1 MVPTPAASGLLASA
15 SGPGTPAGSPL
26 GPQVEAARAR
36 WVASGD
42 FSGQTLARACEIAD
56 RFAHRLAA
64 QGVSTFADVDA
75 AHCQGFVDAPTTSG
89 APPELT
95 TRHARRTA
103 LRMLFRSLR
112 EAGICAVDPT
122 VDLRLPARSVTAAR
136 PLSDV
141 EVTLCRA
148 SARLG
153 EAGAV
158 SLQRATAWALAE
170 TTAMTSEISRI
181 RLSDVDDPHAPRWVQ
196 LPGTR
201 RLDPRLGQLTDW
213 GAAIVARQL
222 RVLAGNQAGPHTL
235 LTYRGRGVPGQDK
248 AQSATCNAIG
258 AILDL
263 AGLSSE
269 PDIRPASVRNWAG
282 RRLYDGGMP
291 IEQVARRMGCWS
303 LDTAATAIALTWRP
317 S

>member
-1 MVPTPAASGLLASA
+1 MAPNPSA
-15 SGPGTPAGSPL
+15 SGMLASTSIAGTLAALPLAG
-26 GPQVEAARAR
+26 QVEAVRAR

-42 FSGQTLARACEIAD
+42 FSTQTLARACEIAD
-56 RFAHRLAA
+56 RFAHRVTA
-64 QGVSTFADVDA
+64 QGLTTFAQVDA
-75 AHCQGFVDAPTTSG
+75 AHCQGFIDAPTTAG

-95 TRHARRTA
+95 TRHSRRTA
-103 LRMLFRSLR
+103 LRMLFRTLR
-112 EAGICAVDPT
+112 QVGLCDADPT
-122 VDLRLPARSVTAAR
+122 LDLRLPARSVTAAR

-201 RLDPRLGQLTDW
+201 RLDSRLGQLTDW
-213 GAAIVARQL
+213 GAVIVARQL
-222 RVLAGNQAGPHTL
+222 RVLAGQRAGAHTL

-263 AGLSSE
+263 AGLSTE

-303 LDTAATAIALTWRP
+303 LDTAATAIALTWRA

>member
-1 MVPTPAASGLLASA
+1 MVPNPSASSVLASTP
-15 SGPGTPAGSPL
+15 GPGPLPELPLAG
-26 GPQVEAARAR
+26 QVEAVRAR
-36 WVASGD
+36 WVASGE
-42 FSGQTLARACEIAD
+42 FSAQTLARACEIAD
-56 RFAHRLAA
+56 RFARRVSA
-64 QGVSTFADVDA
+64 QGLSTFTQVDA
-75 AHCQGFVDAPTTSG
+75 AHCRGFVDAPTTTG

-103 LRMLFRSLR
+103 LRMLFRTLR
-112 EAGICAVDPT
+112 EAGFCAADPT
-122 VDLRLPARSVTAAR
+122 LDLRLPARSVTAAR
-136 PLSDV
+136 PLTDV

-170 TTAMTSEISRI
+170 TTAITSEISRI
-181 RLSDVDDPHAPRWVQ
+181 RISDVDDPHAPRWVQ

-213 GAAIVARQL
+213 GSQIVARQL
-222 RVLAGNQAGPHTL
+222 RVLAGSRAGSHTL
-235 LTYRGRGVPGQDK
+235 LTYRGQGVPGQDK

-263 AGLSSE
+263 AGLSIE

-317 S
+317 R

>member
-1 MVPTPAASGLLASA
+1 MASNSSA
-15 SGPGTPAGSPL
+15 SGMLASTSGRGTLAALPLAG
-26 GPQVEAARAR
+26 QVEAVRAR

-42 FSGQTLARACEIAD
+42 FSAQTLARACEIAD
-56 RFAHRLAA
+56 RFAHRVTA
-64 QGVSTFADVDA
+64 QGLTTFADVGA
-75 AHCQGFVDAPTTSG
+75 AHCQGFIDAPTTAG
-89 APPELT
+89 ASPELT

-103 LRMLFRSLR
+103 LRMLFRTLR
-112 EAGICAVDPT
+112 QVGLCAADPT
-122 VDLRLPARSVTAAR
+122 LDQRLPARSVTAAR

-317 S
+317 Q